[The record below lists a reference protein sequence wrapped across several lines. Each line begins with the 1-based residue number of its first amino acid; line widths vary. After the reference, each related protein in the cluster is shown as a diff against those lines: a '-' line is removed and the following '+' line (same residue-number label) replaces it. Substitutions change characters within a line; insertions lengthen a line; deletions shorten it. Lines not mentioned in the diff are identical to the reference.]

1 MAGKIGKIRVPA
13 RVGSWN
19 IKEELGA
26 GTFGM
31 VLSAERRQVNGEKQY
46 AAIKLMKPERRDNP
60 QLVQMF
66 MHEFDV
72 LKRLDTPYI
81 AKVLDSGQ
89 EVIDGDVILWFATE
103 LVKGENLMKEIAQEG
118 ILDKSQWLELAH
130 DLLAAVAV
138 THEAGVVHLDIK
150 PDNLM
155 RFSRRSILVDFGGA
169 SYVAVADPGDIGV
182 LTMAYCAPEQIDG
195 KSDPADFGYEVD
207 IFAIGTTLVYAA
219 TGLLP
224 WEVPTTSLD
233 GKPINNNR
241 VEAQKA
247 HYRKITTTKPRLDGM
262 DDDQVAI
269 VNQMLQTSQAMRPTA
284 VELLNQVKA
293 LLPDGSIRKLED
305 IRAKPTRSVAPRYR
319 APEPRGFKQAAA
331 EVVRQAA
338 LDAGDRVG
346 SDGIRKVTGQAV
358 RQVAGESAAAAVRV
372 ARERGWL
379 QKYGVTIFLGLFTSF
394 IGPAI
399 RFSYLEKA
407 KRNTPEGLLDR
418 KVNAYLLTA
427 LSWGFATPFMSISW
441 WRSSRKIKFLFF
453 FIGQVSLVVAMFVGN
468 GFAPKGSRIELDNAL
483 LTQSELTGQAVLSL
497 SFLAI
502 LILGL
507 IHASQAPE
515 FEKAAKSERKSET
528 EPDPD
533 SHPGDSN

>member
-19 IKEELGA
+19 IKDELGA
-26 GTFGM
+26 GGFGM

-46 AAIKLMKPERRDNP
+46 AAIKLIKPEGRDNP

-66 MHEFDV
+66 MHEFEV

-89 EVIDGDVILWFATE
+89 ELIDGDVILWFATE
-103 LVKGENLMKEIAQEG
+103 LVKGENLKTEIAQEG

-169 SYVAVADPGDIGV
+169 SYVAVADPGDAGV
-182 LTMAYCAPEQIDG
+182 RTITFCAPEQIDG

-224 WEVPTTSLD
+224 WELPTTGLD
-233 GKPINNNR
+233 GKPLGNLR
-241 VEAQKA
+241 EVSKA
-247 HYRKITTTKPRLDGM
+247 HHRRITTTKPRLDGM

-269 VNQMLQTSQAMRPTA
+269 VNQMLQVSQAMRPTA

-293 LLPDGSIRKLED
+293 LLPEGSIRKLED
-305 IRAKPTRSVAPRYR
+305 IRAKPTRSVAPRYK

-338 LDAGDRVG
+338 QDAGDRVG
-346 SDGIRKVTGQAV
+346 SDGIRKAAGQAV

-418 KVNAYLLTA
+418 KINAYLLTA

-441 WRSSRKIKFLFF
+441 WRSSRKLRFLFF

-483 LTQSELTGQAVLSL
+483 LTQSELIGQAVLSL

-515 FEKAAKSERKSET
+515 FEKTAKSEPKSEPK
-528 EPDPD
+528 EDAEHDPTI
-533 SHPGDSN
+533 